1 MTTTRSPERSISQ
14 TTRRARIIV
23 IEDDSVLTE
32 VIRELLEDEGL
43 AVSVCKRW
51 EYAHACVVVYQP
63 DLVFLD
69 LRFGDEEYGWRILDQ
84 LILDPATR
92 GIPVIV
98 SSAAVDSLRTPAPA
112 LLAQNGLFVLPRP
125 FDLGRLLGTI
135 DTALEETPH
144 TSRSATR
151 PTV

>member
-1 MTTTRSPERSISQ
+1 M
-14 TTRRARIIV
+14 
-23 IEDDSVLTE
+23 
-32 VIRELLEDEGL
+32 IRELLDDEGL
-43 AVSVCKRW
+43 AVRCAKDGNTR
-51 EYAHACVVVYQP
+51 HACVVVYQP

-84 LILDPATR
+84 LILDPATS

-112 LLAQNGLFVLPRP
+112 LLAQNGLFVLPQAVQS
-125 FDLGRLLGTI
+125 GGLLGTI